1 MVKKNTEYK
10 GIQKKLVAAVA
21 MVLVA
26 SIMVVTSSYAW
37 FTLSTAPEVTGI
49 NTSVGSNGNLEI
61 ALRTDATGANI
72 TNSTGA
78 IFPAA
83 NNYWGNLVDLSSDVY
98 HLNDITL
105 MPAAIQA
112 TQVTGE
118 EKTYATN
125 DAGQFVTS
133 AGVVIDFDTVTAD
146 VQPMTQTQFDALT
159 DKTAALAILEAQ
171 GSVTSTKAAV
181 YNFSN
186 WESNSLIKVPTYG
199 ADGRVSDFN
208 TTSFTSVYDTSA
220 KGFVA
225 SGTVS
230 KYGVR
235 AVGTSSN
242 MDPAELAMLNARKA
256 VSGAKSTALFGA
268 KGSLSDD
275 ATKIANIVIKNQVGG
290 GNYSEDVPN
299 VRAAITNLQTV
310 TAALEDAI
318 RSSVVALGVSQ
329 SVAIDKNAITFTETA
344 TGSGVYTIGEITGLT
359 WTKAEGTD
367 PATDPGYDY
376 TAYKTMLEAAYGEVQ
391 AMNKILSD
399 ASTALAPIVAGTKE
413 ANYENLMNVVT
424 NILKT
429 SDIQLDGKGITTY
442 DVGTLA
448 SKLMGGS
455 KPADVDIVDGIY
467 CDIALFVGNYSTPAT
482 LKVNGTFPGFG
493 TVDQSVTVN
502 MVTQATMPTT
512 PNNAGCYLDSAYAW
526 LNTLKAGTITSTATL
541 MNDLYAYIIDLAFR
555 TNAANSN
562 LLLQTEAADR
572 VYQDAAAGS
581 VTQGAGSYMEFTGS
595 NAFSIHQMVELM
607 KNIRVLFFDTKG
619 EIVAVGG
626 LDMDYTQ
633 VPVMNGT
640 EHMYWY
646 VTVTVTNG
654 ETKIAVDKSQTMTKA
669 QFDEAF
675 TSVGG
680 TAPADVTVYYAY
692 EQAKDTQG
700 NKLYTDVLGH
710 VTTDPA
716 GNTPII
722 GVPNFEITN
731 VTNRGIKAKLYLYNY
746 EIMDGKVTLK
756 GKAEKQVI
764 SALDQNTVKALSAM
778 VYLDGNEVENAD
790 VAVGGNSLTGKL
802 NLQFASDATLEPMD
816 YTFGQQ
822 LTTPTIESNTNGV
835 LVLKNV
841 TNMKE
846 YKISCGSYSTTVAAD
861 TSGSTTID
869 LSSLKDKEIPEG
881 TYTSTIVAAGTG
893 YIDSKPVTVEYEL
906 VNTPTPTP

>member
-118 EKTYATN
+118 KIEYTTDADGYIVDTDGVKLNFGTEETPVYYKNSGVEGGLPVTLTQEMKTKLE
-125 DAGQFVTS
+125 S
-133 AGVVIDFDTVTAD
+133 AVVKSTV
-146 VQPMTQTQFDALT
+146 
-159 DKTAALAILEAQ
+159 
-171 GSVTSTKAAV
+171 AAV
-181 YNFSN
+181 YQFDSD
-186 WESNSLIKVPTYG
+186 SYIKVPTYG

-225 SGTVS
+225 SDTVS
-230 KYGVR
+230 NYGVR

-329 SVAIDKNAITFTETA
+329 SVAIDKTAITFTLNAETSKYEIGG
-344 TGSGVYTIGEITGLT
+344 TGALLWQKDAV
-359 WTKAEGTD
+359 GTD
-367 PATDPGYDY
+367 PDAADYVAGYDY
-376 TAYKTMLEAAYGEVQ
+376 TVYKTMLETAYGEVQ

-399 ASTALAPIVAGTKE
+399 ASDDLAPIEAAPAT
-413 ANYENLMNVVT
+413 ANYTNLMAVVA

-493 TVDQSVTVN
+493 TVNQSVTVN

-512 PNNAGCYLDSAYAW
+512 PGNAGCYLDSAYAW

-581 VTQGAGSYMEFTGS
+581 VTQGAGSYMEFSSGNPS
-595 NAFSIHQMVELM
+595 FSILQMVNLM
-607 KNIRVLFFDTKG
+607 ENIRVLFFDTEG
-619 EIVAVGG
+619 EIIAVAG
-626 LDMDYTQ
+626 LDVALNKNAQKKNEAGQPLYYVVGNDNQPTD
-633 VPVMNGT
+633 T
-640 EHMYWY
+640 E
-646 VTVTVTNG
+646 TTEVTN
-654 ETKIAVDKSQTMTKA
+654 
-669 QFDEAF
+669 F
-675 TSVGG
+675 
-680 TAPADVTVYYAY
+680 PVYL
-692 EQAKDTQG
+692 QAKDAQD
-700 NKLYTDVLGH
+700 NLLYIDALGQ
-710 VTTDPA
+710 VTTDGA
-716 GNTPII
+716 GNEPLNADPSFT
-722 GVPNFEITN
+722 ITSVAN
-731 VTNRGIKAKLYLYNY
+731 KTIQAKLYLYNY
-746 EIMDGKVTLK
+746 TILDGKVTLD
-756 GKAEKQVI
+756 GKAEKQII

-802 NLQFASDATLEPMD
+802 NLQFASDATLDPMD

-846 YKISCGSYSTTVAAD
+846 YKISCGSYSTTVTAD
-861 TSGSTTID
+861 ASGSTTID
-869 LSSLKDKEIPEG
+869 LSSLKDKGIPDG
-881 TYTSTIVAAGTG
+881 TYTITIVAAGTG
-893 YIDSKPVTVEYEL
+893 YIDSKPVPVEYEL
-906 VNTPTPTP
+906 VNTPAPTP